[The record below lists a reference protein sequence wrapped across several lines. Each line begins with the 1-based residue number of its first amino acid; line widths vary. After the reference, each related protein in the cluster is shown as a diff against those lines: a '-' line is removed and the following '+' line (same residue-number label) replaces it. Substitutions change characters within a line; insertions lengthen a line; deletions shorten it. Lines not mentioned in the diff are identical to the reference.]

1 MDPEVAQ
8 IFDFVASILP
18 WISAIVAVSVG
29 GWVFTTWLRIK
40 NGYPLETSWGRP
52 LHPSTDNES
61 KERIKL
67 LTGENAQLR
76 AELGAVKDRMETI
89 ERIVTDGGMETA
101 AQIEALRDLPP
112 ARAKKSDQPAITE
125 TKQ

>member
-8 IFDFVASILP
+8 VFDFVLQVLP
-18 WISAIVAVSVG
+18 WTALILAVSVG

-40 NGYPLETSWGRP
+40 NGYPLETSWGRAI
-52 LHPSTDNES
+52 HPTTDKES

-76 AELGAVKDRMETI
+76 AELGSVKDRMETI
-89 ERIVTDGGMETA
+89 ERIITDQPNRLAHEINSLSLIDGG
-101 AQIEALRDLPP
+101 
-112 ARAKKSDQPAITE
+112 KK
-125 TKQ
+125 